1 MRQQTEI
8 KLVDRDG
15 MNVAL
20 GNRFCGRAAGPWL
33 VLAAAML
40 WGTTGT
46 AQALA
51 PAASTPVAIAALR
64 MSVAGLALL
73 SGSLWRGGIQLRSWP
88 VRITL
93 SAGVFIALYQLSS
106 FWAMHATGVAVGT
119 IVAMGSAPVF
129 AGLLEYLVW
138 QRTPERRWYL
148 STALAFSGCLLLV
161 LDSGNLQVD
170 GVGVLV
176 ALVAGFSYAF
186 YTLLMGLLVRR
197 QAPADATAAVTCLGA
212 IFLLPFLW
220 QCDLQWLAQ
229 LSGWLVVLHLGL
241 IATALSYW
249 LFAKGLAGVKT
260 STAVTLTLAE
270 PLVATLLG
278 ILVVGER
285 MTIMVSCGLVL
296 IFAALVLLLF
306 PAAQRSA
313 GQ

>member
-93 SAGVFIALYQLSS
+93 SAGGFIFNRKMIRHYAPKY
-106 FWAMHATGVAVGT
+106 ATGMPLGT
-119 IVAMGSAPVF
+119 VKSRIR
-129 AGLLEYLVW
+129 L
-138 QRTPERRWYL
+138 
-148 STALAFSGCLLLV
+148 ALGRLRIS
-161 LDSGNLQVD
+161 LQ
-170 GVGVLV
+170 GVE
-176 ALVAGFSYAF
+176 S
-186 YTLLMGLLVRR
+186 
-197 QAPADATAAVTCLGA
+197 
-212 IFLLPFLW
+212 
-220 QCDLQWLAQ
+220 
-229 LSGWLVVLHLGL
+229 
-241 IATALSYW
+241 
-249 LFAKGLAGVKT
+249 
-260 STAVTLTLAE
+260 
-270 PLVATLLG
+270 
-278 ILVVGER
+278 
-285 MTIMVSCGLVL
+285 
-296 IFAALVLLLF
+296 
-306 PAAQRSA
+306 
-313 GQ
+313 